1 TLSICLCP
9 LENFHLRSNRLLS
22 LLCSRNQALTEN
34 HYLTT
39 GQSLIFP
46 SFQNLLSVSS
56 RTAFMNTCRITP
68 CSIFSNLPTQS
79 FIPLNLPY
87 SLVIHDHLIKAM
99 DRQQVTSLTL
109 LCSHLVPVISI
120 LQVLFCLLS

>member
-1 TLSICLCP
+1 MKSPDSSMRHRTNSAILILFLCLSSSSVATFLHRSSPTLSICLFQ

-22 LLCSRNQALTEN
+22 LLCSRNQALTEEI

-46 SFQNLLSVSS
+46 LFQNLLSVSS

-68 CSIFSNLPTQS
+68 CSIFSNLSTQS

-87 SLVIHDHLIKAM
+87 W
-99 DRQQVTSLTL
+99 
-109 LCSHLVPVISI
+109 
-120 LQVLFCLLS
+120 